1 MKEEKFLL
9 SYIKGVVSSFTIS
22 IILFYILGIILTS
35 SKITEKIITPAILII
50 TGLSILIATSV
61 VMIKNNE
68 KNIPEYIDTLA

>member
-35 SKITEKIITPAILII
+35 SKITEK
-50 TGLSILIATSV
+50 S
-61 VMIKNNE
+61 
-68 KNIPEYIDTLA
+68 

>member
-68 KNIPEYIDTLA
+68 KGLLKGE